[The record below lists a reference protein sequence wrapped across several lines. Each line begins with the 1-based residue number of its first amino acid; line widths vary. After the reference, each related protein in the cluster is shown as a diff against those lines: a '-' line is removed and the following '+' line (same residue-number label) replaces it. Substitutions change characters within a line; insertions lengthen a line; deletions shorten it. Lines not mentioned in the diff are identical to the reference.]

1 MKQIAQIIT
10 QLPKPPISS
19 DMDSFD
25 PRADAFLP
33 AIVVLG
39 DEVNKWAGQ
48 TNAVAQDINDA
59 NLAAQAAKEAAE
71 RAQAAAEAVTDVSLW
86 EPGKQYD
93 PPQCAVGSDGHTYRA
108 VEAVTGVDPVG
119 DTSGKW
125 VRISAGGAAVTVFS
139 DFTAKAGGNYLLMPG
154 VVMTLPPSPAPYDIV
169 TLRAAGEP
177 WPIVRRTAGVKIKGR
192 DSDHRVNGYAVQ
204 ELVYRDGGWV

>member
-1 MKQIAQIIT
+1 MPIDPLPQPPLRTMTPSAFAAAAQNYLSIGLPLFAKQATELEKNI
-10 QLPKPPISS
+10 
-19 DMDSFD
+19 
-25 PRADAFLP
+25 
-33 AIVVLG
+33 
-39 DEVNKWAGQ
+39 
-48 TNAVAQDINDA
+48 NAREAEATAA

-71 RAQAAAEAVTDVSLW
+71 RAQAAAETMTDVQLW
-86 EPGKQYD
+86 ESGKQYD

-125 VRISAGGAAVTVFS
+125 VRISAGGAAVTAFS
-139 DFTAKAGGNYLLMPG
+139 DFTARAGGNYLLMPG
-154 VVMTLPPSPAPYDIV
+154 VVMTLPAMPAPYDIV

-177 WPIVRRTAGVKIKGR
+177 WPIVRRAAGVKIKGR